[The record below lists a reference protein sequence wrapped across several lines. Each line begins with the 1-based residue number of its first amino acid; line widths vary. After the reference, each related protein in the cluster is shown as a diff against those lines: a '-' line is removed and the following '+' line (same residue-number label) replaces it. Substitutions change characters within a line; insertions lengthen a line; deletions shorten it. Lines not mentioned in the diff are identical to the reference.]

1 MLVRVREDERFL
13 RDGDDL
19 VTVLDV
25 AGAARGA
32 RHHARGADARRRPVA
47 VEIPAGT
54 QPGESRPARRG
65 LPPLCAARRGDLRVV
80 VNVVIPRRLSR
91 EQRDLL
97 ERFADTLTDENLRSD
112 EGVLAKLKRVLA
124 G

>member
-1 MLVRVREDERFL
+1 VRDQEDL
-13 RDGDDL
+13 HTVIDVAAPHAALGTTVQVPSLDGDI
-19 VTVLDV
+19 
-25 AGAARGA
+25 
-32 RHHARGADARRRPVA
+32 P

-54 QPGESRPARRG
+54 QPGEVISLRSRG
-65 LPPLCAARRGDLRVV
+65 LPPLGRGRTGDLHVH

-97 ERFADTLTDENLRSD
+97 ERLADSLDDRNLGSD
-112 EGVLAKLKRVLA
+112 EGMLAKLKRALA

>member
-1 MLVRVREDERFL
+1 MQVPSL
-13 RDGDDL
+13 DGEI
-19 VTVLDV
+19 
-25 AGAARGA
+25 
-32 RHHARGADARRRPVA
+32 P

-54 QPGESRPARRG
+54 QPGEVISLRSRG
-65 LPPLCAARRGDLRVV
+65 LPPLGRGRTGDLHVH

-97 ERFADTLTDENLRSD
+97 ERLADSLDDGNLNTG
-112 EGVLAKLKRVLA
+112 EGMLAKLKRALA